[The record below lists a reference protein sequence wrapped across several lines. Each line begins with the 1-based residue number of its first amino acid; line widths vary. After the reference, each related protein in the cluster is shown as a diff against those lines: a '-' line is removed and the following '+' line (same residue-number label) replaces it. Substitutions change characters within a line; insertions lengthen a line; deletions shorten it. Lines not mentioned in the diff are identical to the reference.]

1 MLPYAHGNDVS
12 TLDLVEYLADETA
25 ETFDFLQYLRDA
37 FPDDAEWEAAISD
50 RGTIGAQIRRSAIE
64 NDPLLFAALYL
75 RHHLS
80 GQETRN
86 HITFSDFHLDLCRHR
101 NNWMAELDTPAAI
114 RDAYVAPR
122 GCGKS
127 TWLFLIMPMWVAAL
141 QYRKFAAAFAD
152 SGVQAEQHLETFKKE
167 LDENDWLRNDFP
179 ELCKPLTK
187 STEERKIADNRRIIQ
202 CSNGFIFAA
211 RGIEAASL
219 GMKVGNLRPD
229 LLILDDIE
237 PGEETYSAYQAR
249 KRLLAVTDNVFP
261 LNVNA
266 QVVMVGT
273 TTMSGSIMHQII
285 RVGMG
290 EQDDSTA
297 WVRGE
302 NIDVHYY
309 EPILTREDG
318 SERSLWPAKWGIDF
332 LNSIRHTRAYAKNFA
347 NLPVALD
354 GDYWGEEDFPAGE
367 VPGLTR
373 YLLSVDPA
381 VTSKKSSD
389 FTGLSVVAYSPSAK
403 RAQVMFTV
411 KVRLS
416 SKKLR
421 PLVLQICQAF
431 PIKLILVESNQ
442 GGDLWEEAFEG
453 IPGTKVTLIHQTDH
467 KEVRAARFLA
477 HCQAMPP
484 RVLFGPDPKVQH
496 SALREEAMS
505 FPHGLNDDLV
515 DSTGTGLEYF
525 LKWATAAEA
534 ARHRAANPIG
544 RAVSYVRS
552 G

>member
-1 MLPYAHGNDVS
+1 MLTYAHGNDVS

-37 FPDDAEWEAAISD
+37 FPDDAEWNAAITD
-50 RGTIGAQIRRSAIE
+50 RSTIGAQIRRSATE

-86 HITFSDFHLDLCRHR
+86 NITFSDFHLDLCRHR

-167 LDENDWLRNDFP
+167 LDENELLRNDFP

-187 STEERKIADNRRIIQ
+187 STED
-202 CSNGFIFAA
+202 
-211 RGIEAASL
+211 
-219 GMKVGNLRPD
+219 
-229 LLILDDIE
+229 
-237 PGEETYSAYQAR
+237 
-249 KRLLAVTDNVFP
+249 
-261 LNVNA
+261 
-266 QVVMVGT
+266 
-273 TTMSGSIMHQII
+273 
-285 RVGMG
+285 
-290 EQDDSTA
+290 
-297 WVRGE
+297 
-302 NIDVHYY
+302 
-309 EPILTREDG
+309 
-318 SERSLWPAKWGIDF
+318 
-332 LNSIRHTRAYAKNFA
+332 
-347 NLPVALD
+347 
-354 GDYWGEEDFPAGE
+354 
-367 VPGLTR
+367 
-373 YLLSVDPA
+373 LLSVDPA

-389 FTGLSVVAYSPSAK
+389 FTGLSVIAYSPSAK

-442 GGDLWEEAFEG
+442 GGDLWEEAFED

-477 HCQAMPP
+477 HCPGPLRTRPEGATQRLAGGGD
-484 RVLFGPDPKVQH
+484 VLP
-496 SALREEAMS
+496 
-505 FPHGLNDDLV
+505 
-515 DSTGTGLEYF
+515 
-525 LKWATAAEA
+525 
-534 ARHRAANPIG
+534 ARPERRPC
-544 RAVSYVRS
+544 
-552 G
+552 